1 MIQFSKFT
9 LDNGLR
15 VIVHPDPSTPIVTIN
30 VLYNV
35 GARDEDTER
44 TGFAHLF
51 EHLMFGGSANIPA
64 YDTPLQQVG
73 GENNAFTN
81 NDITNYYLSLPKDN
95 IETGFWLESD
105 RMKALDFSQTSLD
118 IQKSVVIEEFK
129 QRYLNQPYGDVWLLL
144 RPLAYKK
151 HPYQWATIGKDID
164 HIKNA
169 TLEDVKS
176 FFYSHY
182 APNNAILSLTGD
194 IDPGQIKKYVK
205 KWFGDIEKREIKQR
219 IIPEEPPQT
228 LPQSKTVYRD
238 VSSNAIYKVFHM
250 CGRLD
255 KDYYATDLISDI
267 LSNGLSS
274 RLYQN
279 LIKENPLFSEINA
292 YISGSIDPGL
302 FIITGKVSEGV
313 SMEQADKAIL
323 RELKKMQ
330 NEPPMEKEL
339 EKVKNKVESS
349 LIFSDISGLNKAMNL
364 AYYELLG
371 NADMLNSTIEQYRK
385 VTKEDIQEVSSKI
398 FKEENMSTLYYLTQ
412 QSEQN

>member
-1 MIQFSKFT
+1 MIEFSQFT

-35 GARDEDTER
+35 GARDEDPEK

-51 EHLMFGGSANIPA
+51 EHLMFGGSANIPS

-105 RMKALDFSQTSLD
+105 RMKALDFSQKSLD
-118 IQKSVVIEEFK
+118 IQKNVVIEEFK

-144 RPLAYKK
+144 RPLVYKK
-151 HPYQWATIGKDID
+151 HPYQWATIGKDIN

-169 TLEDVKS
+169 KLEDVKS

-182 APNNAILSLTGD
+182 APNNAILSITGD
-194 IDPGQIKKYVK
+194 INPDQIKELTN
-205 KWFGDIEKREIKQR
+205 KWFGNIEKRNIKQR
-219 IIPEEPPQT
+219 SIAKEPVQT
-228 LPQSKTVYRD
+228 FPQSKTVYREVPSD
-238 VSSNAIYKVFHM
+238 AIYKVFHM
-250 CGRLD
+250 CGRLE
-255 KDYYATDLISDI
+255 KEYYATDLISDI

-279 LIKENPLFSEINA
+279 LVKENPVFSEVNA

-302 FIITGKVSEGV
+302 FIVTGKISEGFLP
-313 SMEQADKAIL
+313 EQADEAIMEEL
-323 RELKKMQ
+323 RKMK
-330 NEPPMEKEL
+330 ETPPEEKEL

-371 NADMLNSTIEQYRK
+371 DANMLNTTIDQYRK
-385 VTKEDIQEVSSKI
+385 VTPEDIQNVSSSV
-398 FKEENMSTLYYLTQ
+398 FREENMSTLYYLTQ
-412 QSEQN
+412 QSEKN